1 LTKPG
6 HTKPGKLYR
15 LTIFM
20 DTSRVGAQTVDLLSR
35 ITGQKL
41 SQRDITPLVLFLA
54 NLVTVLLGVI
64 FVDGTVAESEK
75 QRLLTILYRFS
86 LPESDMRRLT
96 HLMIK
101 GVKENQVYQKVD
113 DLLSLVA
120 PLSESERLLLISF
133 GYEISAADGEIN
145 SREKKY
151 LQIVAKE
158 LGINPQHLSVLE
170 AGVTSHEN
178 VELTAVNEVHFLLD
192 PSRFQELDTIFVKA
206 ASDILKA
213 LPVNLGYQ
221 NNRLHKKLN
230 YQGFKKIHNSYKQL
244 DNYCYQIYQIIEEL
258 HKYEFF
264 PHTLIEEV
272 SEVSKK
278 LQSQRFRLAVVG
290 EFSQGKSTLLNALLG
305 EEIQPVREIPCS
317 GTVTVLKYG
326 DKKRV
331 VCRYKD
337 GREEEIPCEQYQLKA
352 TISEDAAIGCLS
364 DELAH
369 SEIEEIVFEHPDLEL
384 CSSGVEIIDS
394 PGLNEHP
401 DRTTVTKTL
410 LKDTDAAIF
419 LTNASRSLTQG
430 ERDLLLDLKT
440 QLNHGQENKPANNLF
455 VVGNFIDLVRS
466 EKGREQVKQRI
477 ERFVLGENPVVTGN
491 SRVHF
496 ISAQAALDAILQG
509 TENEYLKSFENFLQ
523 SLEQFLTLDSGG
535 VKIKHSV
542 DKINRIIHKCLD
554 SLSQAEKTLDGKIQI
569 SDSEKQGILEK
580 IGEASGRDVKIR
592 ILASNLVEQVYEE
605 AAKSWDEWR
614 EGLGERIAEK
624 SHSWYSEHNPV
635 FSQDKLIKDYTNQF
649 IRDLSKEI
657 DEWGNQILKE
667 MIIKEGVDYLD
678 ANIAYEIE
686 AIQGDFQRLDQQVRT
701 NFTEQMNL
709 SITGINDEFM
719 GLGGI
724 GGGLGIGG
732 ALAAGLIVFTGLGFI
747 AVVVASVAA
756 TIASSFGLGMLDLDG
771 LKDQIKIKVFE
782 VGFEK
787 FNDSIDKIDEKLV
800 EIISTVFDSRIESA
814 SRVFEQAIALY
825 ENLLEQQEKAHQD
838 TVEQREAEKKL
849 IYQKRQELEQVQKGL
864 EVLLS

>member
-1 LTKPG
+1 
-6 HTKPGKLYR
+6 
-15 LTIFM
+15 M
-20 DTSRVGAQTVDLLSR
+20 DTSRVGAQTVDLLSH

-41 SQRDITPLVLFLA
+41 SQQDITPLVIFLA

-75 QRLLTILYRFS
+75 QRLLTTLYRFS
-86 LPESDMRRLT
+86 LPESDVRRLT

-101 GVKENQVYQKVD
+101 GVKENQVYQKVN
-113 DLLSLVA
+113 DLLTLTA

-133 GYEISAADGEIN
+133 GYEISAADGDMD

-151 LQIVAKE
+151 LQIVAKQ
-158 LGINPQHLSVLE
+158 LGINPQHLAVLE
-170 AGVTSHEN
+170 TGFTHHKD
-178 VELTAVNEVHFLLD
+178 VELTAINEVHFLLD
-192 PSRFQELDTIFVKA
+192 PSRFQDLDTTFVKA

-213 LPVNLGYQ
+213 LPVKPE
-221 NNRLHKKLN
+221 HKTTKQHKNIDYKEL
-230 YQGFKKIHNSYKQL
+230 KKFQSYHKQL
-244 DNYCYQIYQIIEEL
+244 DNYCYQIFQIIEECQKQGFL
-258 HKYEFF
+258 
-264 PHTLIEEV
+264 PHFLIESV

-278 LQSQRFRLAVVG
+278 LQAQRFRLAVVG
-290 EFSQGKSTLLNALLG
+290 EFSQGKSTLLNTLLG

-317 GTVTVLKYG
+317 GAVTVLKYG
-326 DKKRV
+326 NQKRV

-337 GREEEIPCEQYQLKA
+337 GREEEIPCEQYQLRA
-352 TISEDAAIGCLS
+352 TISEEAAIGCLS

-401 DRTTVTKTL
+401 DRTTVTQRL

-430 ERDLLLDLKT
+430 ERDLLQDLKN
-440 QLNHGQENKPANNLF
+440 QLNHGQENEPANNLF

-466 EKGREQVKQRI
+466 DKGREQVRQRI
-477 ERFVLGENPVVTGN
+477 EKFVLGQNPIVTGN
-491 SRVHF
+491 NRVHL
-496 ISAQAALDAILQG
+496 ISAQATLDAILQG
-509 TENEYLKSFENFLQ
+509 AENEYLQSFQNFTQ
-523 SLEQFLTLDSGG
+523 SLEQFLTLESGR

-542 DKINRIIHKCLD
+542 TQINRIIQKCLD
-554 SLSQAEKTLDGKIQI
+554 GLSQADKTLDGKIQF

-592 ILASNLVEQVYEE
+592 KLVSNLEEQLYEE

-614 EGLGERIAEK
+614 EGLPERMVKK
-624 SHSWYSEHNPV
+624 SQFWSSEYNPV
-635 FSQDKLIKDYTNQF
+635 LSQDKLIKDYINQF

-657 DEWGNQILKE
+657 DEWGNQILKD
-667 MIIKEGVDYLD
+667 IILKKGIDYLD

-686 AIQGDFQRLDQQVRT
+686 AIQGDFKRLDQQVRT
-701 NFTEQMNL
+701 NFSEQMNF

-771 LKDQIKIKVFE
+771 LKDQIKVKVFE

-787 FNDSIDKIDEKLV
+787 FDESIDKIYEKLE
-800 EIISTVFDSRIESA
+800 EIISTVFDGRIESA
-814 SRVFEQAIALY
+814 SQVIEQAIALY

-849 IYQKRQELEQVQKGL
+849 IYQKRQEFEQVQQDL
-864 EVLLS
+864 EGLLSQSTVQ

>member
-1 LTKPG
+1 
-6 HTKPGKLYR
+6 
-15 LTIFM
+15 M

-41 SQRDITPLVLFLA
+41 SQRDITPLVIFLA
-54 NLVTVLLGVI
+54 NLVTLLLGVI

-86 LPESDMRRLT
+86 LPESDVRRLT

-101 GVKENQVYQKVD
+101 GVKENKVYQKVNN
-113 DLLSLVA
+113 LLTLTA

-133 GYEISAADGEIN
+133 GYEISATDGEMDF
-145 SREKKY
+145 REKKY

-158 LGINPQHLSVLE
+158 IGINPQHLAVLE
-170 AGVTSHEN
+170 AGFTHHRS
-178 VELTAVNEVHFLLD
+178 VELTAVNEVYFLLD
-192 PSRFQELDTIFVKA
+192 PSRFQELETIFVKA

-213 LPVNLGYQ
+213 LPVKPEHKTTKQ
-221 NNRLHKKLN
+221 HKKLN
-230 YQGFKKIHNSYKQL
+230 YQELKKFRNYHKQL
-244 DNYCYQIYQIIEEL
+244 DNYFYPIFKIIEECQKQEFL
-258 HKYEFF
+258 H
-264 PHTLIEEV
+264 HILIEEA

-317 GTVTVLKYG
+317 GAVTVLKYG
-326 DKKRV
+326 IQKRV
-331 VCRYKD
+331 ICRYKD

-352 TISEDAAIGCLS
+352 TISEEAAIGCLS

-401 DRTTVTKTL
+401 DRTTVTQRL

-430 ERDLLLDLKT
+430 ERDLLQDIKT
-440 QLNHGQENKPANNLF
+440 QLNHGQENEPANNLF

-466 EKGREQVKQRI
+466 EKGREQVRQRI
-477 ERFVLGENPVVTGN
+477 EKFVLGQNPIVTGN
-491 SRVHF
+491 NRVHL
-496 ISAQAALDAILQG
+496 ISAQATLDAILQG
-509 TENEYLKSFENFLQ
+509 AENEYLKSFQNFIQ
-523 SLEQFLTLDSGG
+523 SLEQFLTLESGK

-542 DKINRIIHKCLD
+542 TQINRIIQKCLN

-569 SDSEKQGILEK
+569 SHSEKQGILEK
-580 IGEASGRDVKIR
+580 IGEASGRDVRIR
-592 ILASNLVEQVYEE
+592 ILASNLVEQLYEE

-614 EGLGERIAEK
+614 EGLGERMAEK
-624 SHSWYSEHNPV
+624 SQYWSSENNPV
-635 FSQDKLIKDYTNQF
+635 LSQDKLIKDYTNQF

-657 DEWGNQILKE
+657 DEWGNQILKDS
-667 MIIKEGVDYLD
+667 ILKEGVDYLD

-686 AIQGDFQRLDQQVRT
+686 AIQGDFQRLDQQVKT
-701 NFTEQMNL
+701 NFSKQMNL
-709 SITGINDEFM
+709 SITGIHDEFM

-732 ALAAGLIVFTGLGFI
+732 ALAAGLIVFTGFGFVAI
-747 AVVVASVAA
+747 VIASVAA
-756 TIASSFGLGMLDLDG
+756 AIASSFGLGMLDLDG
-771 LKDQIKIKVFE
+771 LKDQIKLTVLE

-787 FNDSIDKIDEKLV
+787 LDESINKLSEKLE

-814 SRVFEQAIALY
+814 SRVIEQAIALY
-825 ENLLEQQEKAHQD
+825 ENLLEQQEKAHQE
-838 TVEQREAEKKL
+838 TLEQREAEKEL
-849 IYQKRQELEQVQKGL
+849 IYQKRQELEQVQNDL
-864 EVLLS
+864 EVLLSQSTVQ

>member
-1 LTKPG
+1 
-6 HTKPGKLYR
+6 
-15 LTIFM
+15 M

-41 SQRDITPLVLFLA
+41 SQRDITPLVIFLA
-54 NLVTVLLGVI
+54 NLVTLLLGVI
-64 FVDGTVAESEK
+64 FVDDTVAESEK

-86 LPESDMRRLT
+86 LPESDVRRLT

-101 GVKENQVYQKVD
+101 GVKENEVYQKVN
-113 DLLSLVA
+113 DLLTLAA

-133 GYEISAADGEIN
+133 GYEISAADGEMD

-158 LGINPQHLSVLE
+158 IGINPQHLAVLE
-170 AGVTSHEN
+170 AGVTHHGS
-178 VELTAVNEVHFLLD
+178 VELTAVNEVYFLLD
-192 PSRFQELDTIFVKA
+192 PSRFQELETIFVKA

-213 LPVNLGYQ
+213 LPVKPEQ
-221 NNRLHKKLN
+221 KTTKQHKKLDYKELKKFQN
-230 YQGFKKIHNSYKQL
+230 YQKQL
-244 DNYCYQIYQIIEEL
+244 DNYCYQVFQIIEECQ
-258 HKYEFF
+258 KQEFL
-264 PHTLIEEV
+264 PHTLIEEI

-326 DKKRV
+326 TQKRV
-331 VCRYKD
+331 ICRYKD
-337 GREEEIPCEQYQLKA
+337 GREEEILCEQYQLKA
-352 TISEDAAIGCLS
+352 TISEEAAIGCLS

-384 CSSGVEIIDS
+384 CTSGVEIIDS

-401 DRTTVTKTL
+401 DRATVTQRL

-430 ERDLLLDLKT
+430 ERDLLQDIKT
-440 QLNHGQENKPANNLF
+440 QLNHGQENEPANNLF

-466 EKGREQVKQRI
+466 EKGREQVRQRI
-477 ERFVLGENPVVTGN
+477 EKFVLGQNPIVTGN
-491 SRVHF
+491 NRVHL
-496 ISAQAALDAILQG
+496 ISAQATLDAILQG
-509 TENEYLKSFENFLQ
+509 AENEYLKSFQNFIQ
-523 SLEQFLTLDSGG
+523 SLEQFLTLESGR

-542 DKINRIIHKCLD
+542 TQINRIIQKCSD

-580 IGEASGRDVKIR
+580 IGEASGRDVRIR
-592 ILASNLVEQVYEE
+592 ILASNLVEQLYEE

-614 EGLGERIAEK
+614 EGLGERMVEK
-624 SHSWYSEHNPV
+624 SQFWYSEHNPV
-635 FSQDKLIKDYTNQF
+635 FSQDKLVKDYTNQF

-657 DEWGNQILKE
+657 DEWGNQILKD
-667 MIIKEGVDYLD
+667 IILKEGIDYLD

-686 AIQGDFQRLDQQVRT
+686 AIQGDFKRLDQQVST
-701 NFTEQMNL
+701 NFSQQMNL

-756 TIASSFGLGMLDLDG
+756 TIASSFGLGILDLDG
-771 LKDQIKIKVFE
+771 LKDQIKVKVFE

-787 FNDSIDKIDEKLV
+787 LDESIDKLSEKLE
-800 EIISTVFDSRIESA
+800 EIISTVFESRIESA
-814 SRVFEQAIALY
+814 SRVIEQAIALY
-825 ENLLEQQEKAHQD
+825 ENLLEQQEKAHQE
-838 TVEQREAEKKL
+838 TLEQREAEKEL
-849 IYQKRQELEQVQKGL
+849 IYQKRQELEQVQNDL
-864 EVLLS
+864 EVLLSQSTVQ